1 MADTA
6 DFRRCKDTFFFDYA
20 KLFICNKGTKHC
32 FALSDYLLPLDLRRH
47 FSHKLSRPFKTHL
60 MREKIFIFGGSPSY
74 RRKLLFVVI
83 AVIIGIGSLI
93 FSNKVVIQLAEN
105 ERNEIRLWSHAMA
118 MVGGEADRSQLD
130 DLIGE
135 IIANNTTI
143 PSIVTDTNYRV
154 LSYTNISEHIVSS
167 PAMLRAELERMAS
180 MHDPIEIN
188 IFNGN
193 RFYIFYGQSWLLRL
207 LKYYPYLQL
216 GIIAVF
222 VGLAYVTFHSSKRDE
237 QNRVWIGMAKETA
250 HQLGTPT
257 SSLLGWL
264 EYLRG
269 KQVEDFVIGEMEKD
283 ITRLLKVAD
292 RFSKIG
298 SATHLSPHNVHKLVG
313 NTVDYFRSRIPR
325 NVELLYDDSSTV
337 PLQARVND
345 ALFEWVIENLLKNAL
360 DALQGRGYIKVSVYG
375 DDKHIYIDV
384 KDNGK
389 GISKSNQSRI
399 FNPGYTTK
407 TRGWGLGLSLSKRII
422 TEYHKGRIVVAESEP
437 DKGTTM
443 RVILKKL

>member
-1 MADTA
+1 
-6 DFRRCKDTFFFDYA
+6 
-20 KLFICNKGTKHC
+20 
-32 FALSDYLLPLDLRRH
+32 
-47 FSHKLSRPFKTHL
+47 
-60 MREKIFIFGGSPSY
+60 MRDKIFIFGGSPSY

-105 ERNEIRLWSHAMA
+105 ERNEIKLWSHAVA
-118 MVGGEADRSQLD
+118 MVGGDVGGEAERSQLD

-135 IIANNTTI
+135 IIDNNTTI
-143 PSIVTDTNYRV
+143 PSIVTDNNYRV
-154 LSYTNISEHIVSS
+154 LSYTNISDHTVSS

-216 GIIAVF
+216 SIIALF

-298 SATHLSPHNVHKLVG
+298 SATHLSPHNVYKLVG

-325 NVELLYDDSSTV
+325 NVELLYDDSATV

-375 DDKHIYIDV
+375 DNNNIYIDV

-389 GISKSNQSRI
+389 GISKSNMSRI

-422 TEYHKGRIVVAESEP
+422 TEYHKGRIIVAESEL